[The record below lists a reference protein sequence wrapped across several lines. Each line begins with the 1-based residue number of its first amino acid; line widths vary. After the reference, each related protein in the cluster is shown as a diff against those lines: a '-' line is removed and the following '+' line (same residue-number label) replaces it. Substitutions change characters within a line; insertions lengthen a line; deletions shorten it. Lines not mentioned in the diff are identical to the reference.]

1 MVVLAGGMKW
11 GRLFSEFDLSVR
23 NTMTTATATGSR
35 KIQHHDA
42 HHRRPILTIPSDTI
56 AGITCK
62 RIRIHLPYI
71 QFLLYLAAYTNH
83 ILCID
88 PPNISSWGCTSA
100 AGTRSFSC
108 RYPSQPSPFL
118 FFRCGQ
124 SQSQLL
130 EESAV
135 RSCGDRGVRYQS
147 VGEPLALRCQQ
158 RS

>member
-23 NTMTTATATGSR
+23 NTMTTATGSR

-62 RIRIHLPYI
+62 RIRTHLPYI

-100 AGTRSFSC
+100 AGTRSVSIPTLSFPVFSMWTIII
-108 RYPSQPSPFL
+108 
-118 FFRCGQ
+118 
-124 SQSQLL
+124 QLL
-130 EESAV
+130 EESAAHV
-135 RSCGDRGVRYQS
+135 EIAECATKVLGNHSHSAVSSAR
-147 VGEPLALRCQQ
+147 E
-158 RS
+158 

>member
-1 MVVLAGGMKW
+1 MKW

-23 NTMTTATATGSR
+23 NTMTTATGSR
-35 KIQHHDA
+35 KMQHHDA

-118 FFRCGQ
+118 FFRCCR
-124 SQSQLL
+124 SLMAPPL
-130 EESAV
+130 EIAECATKVLGNHSHSAV
-135 RSCGDRGVRYQS
+135 SSAR
-147 VGEPLALRCQQ
+147 E
-158 RS
+158 